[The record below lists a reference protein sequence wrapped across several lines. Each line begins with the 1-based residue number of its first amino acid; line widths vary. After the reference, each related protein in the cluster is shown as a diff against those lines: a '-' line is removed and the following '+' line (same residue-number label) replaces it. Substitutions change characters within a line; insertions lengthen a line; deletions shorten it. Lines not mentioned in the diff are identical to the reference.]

1 MHNKACCCCC
11 SVGKLCPTLCS
22 PVNCSLPGFPVLHHL
37 LEFAQDHVHWIG
49 DDIQHS
55 HPPMTPS
62 HPALLS
68 LSPHQ
73 GLSQSQLFASDS
85 QSIGASV
92 SASVLPGNIK
102 GRFPLGWTGWI
113 SLQSKGFWRV
123 FFNTSSKASI
133 LQWWAFFI
141 VQLSR
146 DYWKNQSFDYMDFVC
161 KETSLIHHL
170 VLS

>member
-22 PVNCSLPGFPVLHHL
+22 PVNCSSTGFPVLHHL

-49 DDIQHS
+49 EDIQ
-55 HPPMTPS
+55 PS

-73 GLSQSQLFASDS
+73 GLFQSQFFASDS

-123 FFNTSSKASI
+123 LSSTTIWKHQFLSAQPSLWSNSHMTIGKTKALTI
-133 LQWWAFFI
+133 WT
-141 VQLSR
+141 LSA
-146 DYWKNQSFDYMDFVC
+146 KKC
-161 KETSLIHHL
+161 L
-170 VLS
+170 